1 MPKVTFIEAFIED
14 PDSERNAG
22 IFVLAA
28 VTPDGRVSEILF
40 PTDRDR
46 TNVVDALGAR
56 IGFPP
61 EEVSA
66 ARLQEFGF
74 DSSRLI

>member
-1 MPKVTFIEAFIED
+1 MQ
-14 PDSERNAG
+14 G

-28 VTPDGRVSEILF
+28 VTSDGRVSEILF
-40 PTDRDR
+40 PSDRDR
-46 TNVVDALGAR
+46 KNVVDALGVR

-74 DSSRLI
+74 DSTRLV